1 MTENLSAFLKKPLSG
16 TDRPACP
23 RPPLPSLALAQGCCV
38 APCRWQRERGAC
50 IRQGLTEDGA
60 QVSLQSLQDDV
71 LDVLHALAQELLTG
85 HGQELFLGHDLHLP
99 VVTEEPEPGWRQADR
114 GPRPRRMVAVPLP
127 SFSGPGGLGG
137 GGGSGGGSGW
147 GLLRP
152 PAGRKHEELILR
164 NFTFTGSPRLCQ
176 GLSPGH
182 SGFLPPPNPSSP
194 PLAPQ
199 PADLCKKGE

>member
-1 MTENLSAFLKKPLSG
+1 MTENLSSFLKKPLSG

-38 APCRWQRERGAC
+38 APCRWQRERGA
-50 IRQGLTEDGA
+50 RQGLTEDGA
-60 QVSLQSLQDDV
+60 QVSLQSLQHDV
-71 LDVLHALAQELLTG
+71 LDVLHALAQELLAG
-85 HGQELFLGHDLHLP
+85 HGQELLLGHDLHLP

-137 GGGSGGGSGW
+137 GGGSGGGRGW

-152 PAGRKHEELILR
+152 PAGRNTGTHTEKFHLHWQPQALPGPLSW
-164 NFTFTGSPRLCQ
+164 TFGV
-176 GLSPGH
+176 
-182 SGFLPPPNPSSP
+182 LPSTQPLQSTLGPSACRS
-194 PLAPQ
+194 LQ
-199 PADLCKKGE
+199 KGE